1 MGKNSFITFLAAGV
15 IILAV
20 VVMDGNPVQNVEPVA
35 DQSPLNMIQEF
46 PIEEAPIAVPTK
58 FEDYLIGIWQDMPMM
73 GSGWSNHYNF
83 YLDGRFSYYISQM
96 KCDKRTI
103 RQTGG
108 WILEGNKLVLTTT
121 REQVMTG
128 GKMVKSTGSCGTP
141 LTLEDG
147 QLTERELPKPVVETF
162 VITQKQ
168 PSEDSFHESIE
179 LGKTQFWKFDTDPS
193 GRGEFDVEN

>member
-35 DQSPLNMIQEF
+35 DQSPSNMIQEF
-46 PIEEAPIAVPTK
+46 PIEEAPVATPTR
-58 FEDYLIGIWQDMPMM
+58 FEEYLVGIWQDMPMM
-73 GSGWSNHYNF
+73 GSGWSDHYNF
-83 YLDGRFSYYISQM
+83 YPDGHFAYYVSQM

-121 REQVMTG
+121 REQVMVG
-128 GKMVKSTGSCGTP
+128 GKLVKSIGSCGTP

-147 QLTERELPKPVVETF
+147 QLTERELPKPIVETL
-162 VITQKQ
+162 VITQRE
-168 PSEDSFHESIE
+168 PSEDSFHESIDM
-179 LGKTQFWKFDTDPS
+179 GKTQFWKFDTDPS